1 MGAAPTTVNA
11 IVRLPIRRPDL
22 HDPAVRTVRLHYPDP
37 LASGDAV
44 TLGEDD
50 ARYLT
55 RVLRLPAGA
64 PLVLFDGLGGEY
76 DATMVTAGRREAT
89 VAVGEH
95 RAIERESPLAITV
108 AQGISRGERMDHV
121 VQKTTEL
128 GAAAIVP
135 LLCER
140 GIVRLDDRRAAARL
154 EHWQRVA
161 AGACRQ
167 CGRNRLPQ
175 IAPINAIED
184 WLAAP
189 PAGLRLVLTP
199 DASDGLTG
207 LARPGSDAMTV
218 TAVTIL
224 VGPEG
229 GLSDRETQA
238 VAAAGFRP
246 VRLGPRILRTETAA
260 VAGATALQT
269 LWGDL

>member
-1 MGAAPTTVNA
+1 M
-11 IVRLPIRRPDL
+11 
-22 HDPAVRTVRLHYPDP
+22 RTVRLHYPEP
-37 LASGDAV
+37 LTSGDEV
-44 TLGEDD
+44 TVGEDD

-55 RVLRLPAGA
+55 RVLRLPVGA
-64 PLVLFDGLGGEY
+64 PLVLFDGRGGEY
-76 DATMVTAGRREAT
+76 DATMVTAGRRVVT

-95 RAIERESPLAITV
+95 RAVERESPLAVTV

-140 GIVRLDDRRAAARL
+140 GVVRLDDKRAAARL

-161 AGACRQ
+161 VSACRQ

-175 IAPINAIED
+175 IAPITALED

-189 PAGLRLVLTP
+189 PTGLRLVLTP
-199 DASDGLTG
+199 DAADGLTA
-207 LARPGSDAMTV
+207 LARPTTPV
-218 TAVTIL
+218 TLL

-229 GLSDRETQA
+229 GLTDRETQA
-238 VAAAGFRP
+238 AEAAGFRP
-246 VRLGPRILRTETAA
+246 VGLGPRILRTETAA
-260 VAGATALQT
+260 VAGIAALQT
-269 LWGDL
+269 LWGDLQGRTAGGDG

>member
-1 MGAAPTTVNA
+1 MGAAPAAVNA
-11 IVRLPIRRPDL
+11 RRRLPIRRPEL

-37 LASGDAV
+37 LASGDEV
-44 TLGEDD
+44 TVGEDD

-55 RVLRLPAGA
+55 RVLRLPVGA
-64 PLVLFDGLGGEY
+64 PLVLFDGRGGEY
-76 DATMVTAGRREAT
+76 DATMISAGRREVT

-95 RAIERESPLAITV
+95 RAVERESPLAITV

-140 GIVRLDDRRAAARL
+140 GVVRLDDKRAAARL

-161 AGACRQ
+161 ASACRQ

-175 IAPINAIED
+175 VAPITALED

-199 DASDGLTG
+199 DAADGLTG
-207 LARPGSDAMTV
+207 LARPATPV
-218 TAVTIL
+218 TLL

-229 GLSDRETQA
+229 GLTDRETEAAQAAGFQA
-238 VAAAGFRP
+238 VA
-246 VRLGPRILRTETAA
+246 LGPRIMRTETAA
-260 VAGATALQT
+260 VAGVTALQT